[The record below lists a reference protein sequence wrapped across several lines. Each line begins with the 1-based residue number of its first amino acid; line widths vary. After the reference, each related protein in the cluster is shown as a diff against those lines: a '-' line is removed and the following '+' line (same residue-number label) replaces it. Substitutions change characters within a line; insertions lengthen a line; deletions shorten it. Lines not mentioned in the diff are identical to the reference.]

1 MFAHT
6 FLESLGRLG
15 VGLASGG
22 TALIDFMFF
31 DLGHGKRMSPL
42 TNRDNDGGRKE
53 EESKMANCH
62 VAVETPKACVCVTF
76 ELVIDYLF
84 GSGRF
89 LQVGRWTPPH
99 SGPSDRYGFR
109 TD

>member
-1 MFAHT
+1 MFLIRFDSIRLCLFAHT

-22 TALIDFMFF
+22 RALLIDCMFF
-31 DLGHGKRMSPL
+31 DLGHEKRMSPL

-53 EESKMANCH
+53 EESKMANCD
-62 VAVETPKACVCVTF
+62 VAVETLKLASACSVTF

-84 GSGRF
+84 S
-89 LQVGRWTPPH
+89 
-99 SGPSDRYGFR
+99 
-109 TD
+109 